1 MRIFIK
7 NSEGQPSVSLTMV
20 VVSFGIVTLWLVA
33 WLIGVTLGHPVPE
46 FDATAAMA
54 YLTPQLGLYFGRKYT
69 SSHNATTKT
78 SEVSVD
84 AAPAVTVVN
93 QPGSMPNV
101 TL

>member
-1 MRIFIK
+1 MTDFCHE
-7 NSEGQPSVSLTMV
+7 NGLLANEMYSVARS
-20 VVSFGIVTLWLVA
+20 
-33 WLIGVTLGHPVPE
+33 IGKAKSHKGW
-46 FDATAAMA
+46 TAH
-54 YLTPQLGLYFGRKYT
+54 T